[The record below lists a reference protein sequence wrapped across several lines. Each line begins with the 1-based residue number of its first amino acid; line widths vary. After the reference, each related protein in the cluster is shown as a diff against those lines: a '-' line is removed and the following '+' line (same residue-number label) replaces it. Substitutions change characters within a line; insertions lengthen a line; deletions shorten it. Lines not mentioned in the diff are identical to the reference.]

1 MYTLGNKDL
10 LKTNPIA
17 LFCSVK
23 CPGELILNTYDLCL
37 KWREEGKTVISG
49 FHSPM
54 EKECLRILL
63 KGSQPIVICLARG
76 IWKRFPPEL
85 KKAVNHNRLLI
96 ITKFPSGI
104 NRATKRRAIERNRFI
119 AHLSDTL
126 FISYASPGGK
136 LESLCKE
143 WMTLNKSLY
152 TFKSKYNGNLLQFG
166 VKPYCN

>member
-126 FISYASPGGK
+126 FISYASLGGK

-152 TFKSKYNGNLLQFG
+152 TFKSKYNGNLSQFG